1 MASTHGK
8 CQFSEI
14 RYKQMTQ
21 DHAVNFKSEVKC
33 WPVCL
38 WIPCCYNF
46 GLLLSVFKMQRILSC
61 SGIQQG
67 AAVFCFFNASWVS
80 TFLFVQRKLIFFP
93 LVRYLLKVTYRCQLK
108 KHTWPKSWELG
119 LIGILRTSSLEDS
132 ISGDPR
138 ELFPR
143 RLEKESGYIEVIQQG
158 TGNLNIKRLLLIKET
173 QVPCVQ
179 GFSTFPCMGRYKH
192 PGLLKLVFMCISSI
206 LGQVLPFDCSCP
218 SFSVTLRG
226 GGCGR
231 WLPLI
236 PSCIPPTS
244 PQHTPIPQCLPG
256 KWLVAAK

>member
-1 MASTHGK
+1 MGQHIFV
-8 CQFSEI
+8 CSEEI
-14 RYKQMTQ
+14 
-21 DHAVNFKSEVKC
+21 D
-33 WPVCL
+33 
-38 WIPCCYNF
+38 
-46 GLLLSVFKMQRILSC
+46 
-61 SGIQQG
+61 
-67 AAVFCFFNASWVS
+67 
-80 TFLFVQRKLIFFP
+80 FFP
-93 LVRYLLKVTYRCQLK
+93 SVRYLLKVTYRCQLK

-179 GFSTFPCMGRYKH
+179 GFSTFPCIGRYKH
-192 PGLLKLVFMCISSI
+192 PGLLKLFFMCISSI
-206 LGQVLPFDCSCP
+206 LGQVLPFDCSCS

-244 PQHTPIPQCLPG
+244 PQPTPIPQCLPG